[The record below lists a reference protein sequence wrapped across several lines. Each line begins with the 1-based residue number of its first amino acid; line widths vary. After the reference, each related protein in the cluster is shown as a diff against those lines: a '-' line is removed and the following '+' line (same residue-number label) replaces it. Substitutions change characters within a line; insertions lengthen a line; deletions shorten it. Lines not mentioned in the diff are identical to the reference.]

1 MRPPSALSDEELA
14 SVRENHMEDLGAP
27 ELERADMNAYRHRP
41 VFAAACVGMLVF
53 GIVLTTLGA
62 VLPSIIQR
70 LGLDRTEAGSL
81 LALMSLGILAGSL
94 VFGPVVDRR
103 GYKGMLAAAV
113 VLIALGLEG
122 IAFAPSIAL
131 LAASAIIIG
140 FGGGVINGGTTALV
154 ADISAEGR
162 AAGLAYLGVFF
173 GIGAFGVPLVLG
185 LLRERFGDAG
195 IVAVIGAL
203 VALVLAYY
211 VAVRFP
217 EPKQPQGFPLRQA
230 AVLLRDPVL
239 VLLGVMLFFES
250 GMEITVGGWTA
261 TYVNQELGLSPE
273 RALYLL
279 SLYWLGMT
287 GARLVSGWLLK
298 RVSTVTVL
306 LSSLGVAFAGALILI
321 GARTTA
327 SAGAGTLLAGAGFA
341 AVFPVILGYVGD
353 RYERLSGTAFGVVL
367 VMALMGGTALPYV
380 TGVLGDAFG
389 LRLSLAIVPAGL
401 VCVALIFGIARPR
414 LRRPPEVG

>member
-1 MRPPSALSDEELA
+1 MK
-14 SVRENHMEDLGAP
+14 
-27 ELERADMNAYRHRP
+27 AYRHRL
-41 VFAAACVGMLVF
+41 VFAAACVGMLLV

-81 LALMSLGILAGSL
+81 LSLMSLGILTGSV

-103 GYKGMLAAAV
+103 GYKGLLAVAV
-113 VLIALGLEG
+113 LLIALGLEG
-122 IAFAPSIAL
+122 IAFAPSIAA
-131 LAASAIIIG
+131 LAASAFITG
-140 FGGGVINGGTTALV
+140 FGGGVVNGATNALV
-154 ADISAEGR
+154 ADISGERR

-173 GIGAFGVPLVLG
+173 GVGAFGVPLLLG
-185 LLRERFGDAG
+185 LLHERLSDAG
-195 IVAVIGAL
+195 VVAGIGTL
-203 VALVLAYY
+203 VALVPAYY
-211 VAVRFP
+211 AAIHFP

-230 AVLLRDPVL
+230 SGLLRDPTL
-239 VLLGVMLFFES
+239 VLLGVILFFES

-261 TYVNQELGLSPE
+261 TYANQELALPSQ

-287 GARLVSGWLLK
+287 GARLALGWLLT

-306 LSSLGVAFAGALILI
+306 LSSLGIAFAGALVLI
-321 GARTTA
+321 GARTAA

-353 RYERLSGTAFGVVL
+353 RYEQLSGTAFGVVL

-389 LRLSLAIVPAGL
+389 LRPSLAIVPAGI
-401 VCVALIFGIARPR
+401 VCVALLLGIARPR
-414 LRRPPEVG
+414 LRRAAGAGG

>member
-1 MRPPSALSDEELA
+1 
-14 SVRENHMEDLGAP
+14 
-27 ELERADMNAYRHRP
+27 MNAYRQRL
-41 VFAAACVGMLVF
+41 VFAAACVGMLLF

-62 VLPSIIQR
+62 VLPSIIER

-122 IAFAPSIAL
+122 IAFAPSVAL
-131 LAASAIIIG
+131 LAVAAILIG
-140 FGGGVINGGTTALV
+140 FGGGVINGGTNALV

-162 AAGLAYLGVFF
+162 ASGLSYLGVFF

-195 IVAVIGAL
+195 VVAGIGAL
-203 VALVLAYY
+203 VAFVVVYIA
-211 VAVRFP
+211 AIRFP

-230 AVLLRDPVL
+230 AGLLRDPAL
-239 VLLGVMLFFES
+239 VLLGVILFFES

-261 TYVNQELGLSPE
+261 TYVNQELALSPE
-273 RALYLL
+273 RSLYLL

-287 GARLVSGWLLK
+287 LARLIQGWLLT
-298 RVSTVTVL
+298 RVSTVAVL
-306 LSSLGVAFAGALILI
+306 FSSLGVAFAGALVLI
-321 GARTTA
+321 GARTTVA
-327 SAGAGTLLAGAGFA
+327 AGAGTFLAGAGFA

-389 LRLSLAIVPAGL
+389 LRPSLAIVPAGL
-401 VCVALIFGIARPR
+401 ICVALLFGIVRPR
-414 LRRPPEVG
+414 LRASTEAIG

>member
-1 MRPPSALSDEELA
+1 
-14 SVRENHMEDLGAP
+14 
-27 ELERADMNAYRHRP
+27 MNAYRHRL

-53 GIVLTTLGA
+53 GIMLTTLGA

-131 LAASAIIIG
+131 LAVSAIIIG
-140 FGGGVINGGTTALV
+140 FGGGLINGGTTALV

-195 IVAVIGAL
+195 VVAVIGAL

-211 VAVRFP
+211 AAVRFP

-239 VLLGVMLFFES
+239 VLLGIILFFES

-261 TYVNQELGLSPE
+261 T
-273 RALYLL
+273 
-279 SLYWLGMT
+279 
-287 GARLVSGWLLK
+287 
-298 RVSTVTVL
+298 
-306 LSSLGVAFAGALILI
+306 
-321 GARTTA
+321 
-327 SAGAGTLLAGAGFA
+327 
-341 AVFPVILGYVGD
+341 
-353 RYERLSGTAFGVVL
+353 
-367 VMALMGGTALPYV
+367 
-380 TGVLGDAFG
+380 
-389 LRLSLAIVPAGL
+389 
-401 VCVALIFGIARPR
+401 
-414 LRRPPEVG
+414 